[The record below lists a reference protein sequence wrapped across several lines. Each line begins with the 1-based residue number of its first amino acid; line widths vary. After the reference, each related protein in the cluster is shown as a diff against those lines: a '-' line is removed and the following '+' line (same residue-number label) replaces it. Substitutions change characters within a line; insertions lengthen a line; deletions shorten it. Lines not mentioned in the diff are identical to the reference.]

1 MTALSVFV
9 LLVTIINVLS
19 WVILFHKFKVKF
31 KTTFSVDKVMQ
42 DVNTTI
48 ASHIRELNSVTSR
61 NFELADAKIKELK
74 SVTKDA
80 ERRLA
85 VLKRELDT
93 TERAWEYQ
101 KKMAFDQKNESHK
114 ESTKVSQK
122 EVKKSQQKGS
132 YQSDSHQRELEFT
145 EKAKAELGILPLG
158 ESNEAAVVKI
168 PVIEP
173 EFYKAKDQISVKKD
187 IRQQIKELSRAGLPV
202 EEIASRTGKTVQ
214 EVVLILEIS

>member
-1 MTALSVFV
+1 MTAFSVFV
-9 LLVTIINVLS
+9 LLVTIINILS

-42 DVNTTI
+42 DVNSAI

-61 NFELADAKIKELK
+61 NFELADAKIQELK
-74 SVTKDA
+74 SVTADA
-80 ERRLA
+80 ERRLG

-101 KKMAFDQKNESHK
+101 KKMAYGQK
-114 ESTKVSQK
+114 ESAKVLQKEAKKPQQKVS
-122 EVKKSQQKGS
+122 
-132 YQSDSHQRELEFT
+132 YQNDSHQRELEFT

-158 ESNEAAVVKI
+158 EPKEDAVVKI

-173 EFYKAKDQISVKKD
+173 EFYKAKDQITVKKD